1 LFLLGETSKWVPV
14 SQQRISAI
22 TPIQDTDIVLTVE
35 GVMGETVAI
44 SYLLDGVSQT
54 VICNFKL
61 TSSLLLSI
69 NNKTC

>member
-1 LFLLGETSKWVPV
+1 MFLLGETSKWVPV

-22 TPIQDTDIVLTVE
+22 TPIQDTDVVLTVE

-54 VICNFKL
+54 VTCNFKL